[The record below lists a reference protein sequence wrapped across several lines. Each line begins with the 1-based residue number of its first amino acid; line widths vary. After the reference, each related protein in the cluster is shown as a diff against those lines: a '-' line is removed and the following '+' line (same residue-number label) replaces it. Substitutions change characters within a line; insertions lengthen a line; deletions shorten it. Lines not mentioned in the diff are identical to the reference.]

1 MSTHIDDIELA
12 NHAIERLKAF
22 GADASDV
29 LISASASLSVSCR
42 LSEIED
48 LERAESR
55 DIGLRA
61 FIGQSQAF
69 VSASGADHS
78 MIDTLAERAVAM
90 ARNTLAD
97 PYCGLADV
105 TRLAKKWDDLDLL
118 DHYEPSA
125 EELSKLALE
134 IEDQARSHEGITNSE
149 GAGAGWGHGG
159 TTLVTS
165 HGFAGTYKTSSF
177 SMSCAV
183 LAGTGDKMERDYASH
198 SARHFSDLDS
208 PKDIGDRAA
217 KRALDRLNPR
227 KIKSMKAPVIFD
239 KRVSASLIGHL
250 MGAISGS
257 AVARGTS
264 FLRQNMG
271 QMIMPKGVSI
281 IDDPLRQRGLRSAAF
296 DGEGLPMSLLK
307 PIDGGMLT
315 CWLLESATAKQLGL
329 ESNAR
334 AGRGIGSPPGPSAT
348 NIHMEAGQR
357 SVEEMMRD
365 IGEGFLVT
373 ELIGMGVNGVTGDYS
388 RGASGFWIENGEI
401 AYPISEVTI
410 ADNLRDMFASLEP
423 ASDLSFRQSV
433 NAPSILIPKMSLAGL

>member
-1 MSTHIDDIELA
+1 MTNSIDDLDLA
-12 NHAIERLKAF
+12 SHAVERLKAY

-42 LSEIED
+42 LGEIED

-61 FIGQSQAF
+61 FVGQSQAF
-69 VSASGADHS
+69 VSASGADPS

-90 ARNTLAD
+90 ARNTPAD

-105 TRLAKKWDDLDLL
+105 DRLAKQWDDLDLL
-118 DHYEPSA
+118 DTYEPSA
-125 EELSKLALE
+125 DELSAKVLE
-134 IEDQARSHEGITNSE
+134 IEERARAHDGITNSE
-149 GAGAGWGHGG
+149 GAGAGWGRGG
-159 TTLVTS
+159 TALVTS
-165 HGFAGTYKTSSF
+165 HGFSGAYKTSSF

-198 SARHFSDLDS
+198 SARHFCDLDT
-208 PKDIGDRAA
+208 PQNIGERAA
-217 KRALDRLNPR
+217 KRTLERLNPR
-227 KIKSMKAPVIFD
+227 KINSTKAPVIFD
-239 KRVSASLIGHL
+239 KRISASLIGHL
-250 MGAISGS
+250 MGAISGG

-264 FLRQNMG
+264 FLRQDMNK
-271 QMIMPKGVSI
+271 MIMPKGVSI
-281 IDDPLRQRGLRSAAF
+281 IDDPLRLRGLRSAAF
-296 DGEGLPMSLLK
+296 DGEGLPMTALK
-307 PIDGGMLT
+307 PIDDGHLT

-348 NIHMEAGQR
+348 NLHMEAGKR
-357 SVEEMMRD
+357 SVDDMIKD
-365 IGEGFLVT
+365 IGQGLLVT

-401 AYPISEVTI
+401 AYPVSEITI
-410 ADNLRDMFASLEP
+410 ASNLRDMFANLEP
-423 ASDLSFRQSV
+423 ANDLSFRQSV